1 MRITWNIFLENLAGW
16 CRASP
21 PEMAAIAVEKKRGTY
36 LRRAINYGCLVQKRE
51 KSRGFVLIDLV
62 DRNRYLKRKVSSL
75 FSFFLHFSTFVSIID
90 TNNFKNHC
98 HLSWISKILKF

>member
-36 LRRAINYGCLVQKRE
+36 LRRAINYIRVPRSKAREISRIVLV
-51 KSRGFVLIDLV
+51 DLV
-62 DRNRYLKRKVSSL
+62 DRYLKRKVSSL
-75 FSFFLHFSTFVSIID
+75 FSFFLHFSFQ
-90 TNNFKNHC
+90 
-98 HLSWISKILKF
+98 

>member
-36 LRRAINYGCLVQKRE
+36 LRRAINYIRVPRSKAREISRIVLV
-51 KSRGFVLIDLV
+51 DLV
-62 DRNRYLKRKVSSL
+62 DRYLKRKVSSL
-75 FSFFLHFSTFVSIID
+75 FSLFLHFSFQ
-90 TNNFKNHC
+90 
-98 HLSWISKILKF
+98 

>member
-36 LRRAINYGCLVQKRE
+36 LRRAINYIRVPRSKAREISRIVLV
-51 KSRGFVLIDLV
+51 DLV
-62 DRNRYLKRKVSSL
+62 DRYLKRKVSSL
-75 FSFFLHFSTFVSIID
+75 FSFFLYFSFQ
-90 TNNFKNHC
+90 
-98 HLSWISKILKF
+98 

>member
-36 LRRAINYGCLVQKRE
+36 LRRAINYGCVLVQKRE
-51 KSRGFVLIDLV
+51 KSQG
-62 DRNRYLKRKVSSL
+62 L
-75 FSFFLHFSTFVSIID
+75 FSSISSIG
-90 TNNFKNHC
+90 
-98 HLSWISKILKF
+98 IGI